1 MRYENLRS
9 IFIKRKSFGCISKFA
24 SNCFLQALL
33 YKDLTQKKQH
43 VLRCDLIKKMIC
55 KIK

>member
-1 MRYENLRS
+1 MKICALYLLGANRLVVS
-9 IFIKRKSFGCISKFA
+9 LKFA

-43 VLRCDLIKKMIC
+43 VLRCDLIKKMI
-55 KIK
+55 

>member
-9 IFIKRKSFGCISKFA
+9 IFIKRKSFGCKFA